1 MTSVSTFLFIA
12 FLCRYLERSG
22 GEREMIRKHLQTADE
37 NHGCPSWFIS
47 VSNNSNRCKCG
58 EPMHHP
64 GKIVV
69 CDPNTKQTLL
79 LIGNCMDYNEEK
91 DVVFIGGCPFVNQKG
106 AVDGVYVKPP
116 KNASELNQFL
126 CGRLNRTGT
135 LCSQCQEG
143 LGTAIFSYS
152 MQCLPC
158 MSSGLGWTLYVFLAT
173 FPTTVLFLFLFFFQ
187 VRFTSGPLNA
197 YIFACQLFVSVINFS
212 VTFESSS
219 FIHVAVM
226 ISGTIYGIWN
236 LDFFRYLIPP
246 FCASDHISPLQVV
259 ALEYTVAFYPLLL
272 TVIAY
277 ICVQLHARDCRVMV
291 CLWRV
296 FCKCFSSCRRRWGRQ
311 WDPVASIVHT
321 FAAFLLLSYSKIL
334 FVSLQLLSYTQLYV
348 PTGGVLDPPRRVYH
362 DPSLEWFGDKH
373 LPFALLA
380 IFVLCIFVLFPAL
393 VLLLYPTKPFQ
404 KCLGCSGRRWLALHA
419 FADVFQGCYKNGTN
433 GTRDCRYFAGL
444 YLVLRIVLLLAMY
457 GGSVF
462 GMYDEMVSIVCLVIA
477 ALVFL
482 LFRPYKDSFWLNVWD
497 STLLSFIAFGLFC
510 NMYARYIAPIPT
522 AFVAVFPTIPL
533 MYFIVYVTHK
543 LLTWTKAVRW
553 CKKGT
558 EHPTLEPQ
566 EPDRLLHPEEYENEE
581 HKPLLAVGKERNS
594 DHCPQDSETETY
606 PACGNSQ
613 QLSYWAMYS
622 SLA

>member
-1 MTSVSTFLFIA
+1 MLFCVV
-12 FLCRYLERSG
+12 LLSCLECSYG
-22 GEREMIRKHLQTADE
+22 HKEVNQIQKPVKFAGEKPI
-37 NHGCPSWFIS
+37 NHGCPSWFVP
-47 VSNNSNRCKCG
+47 VSHNSNRCKCG
-58 EPMHHP
+58 EPIYHRGRM
-64 GKIVV
+64 VV

-79 LIGNCMDYNEEK
+79 LIGKCMDYNEEE
-91 DVVFIGGCPFVNQKG
+91 DVVFIGECPFVNQKG
-106 AVDGVYVKPP
+106 VDREYVYVKPP
-116 KNASELNQFL
+116 RNASELNQFL
-126 CGRLNRTGT
+126 CGGLNRTGA

-158 MSSGLGWTLYVFLAT
+158 MSSGLGWSLYVFLAT
-173 FPTTVLFLFLFFFQ
+173 FPTTILFLFLLMFQ
-187 VRFTSGPLNA
+187 VRITSGPLNA
-197 YIFACQLFVSVINFS
+197 YIFACQLVVSAITWSIF
-212 VTFESSS
+212 FENTS
-219 FIHVAVM
+219 FTHGIVFTL
-226 ISGTIYGIWN
+226 STIYGIWN

-246 FCASDHISPLQVV
+246 FCATDQISPLQVV
-259 ALEYTVAFYPLLL
+259 SLEYTVAFYPLLL

-277 ICVQLHARDCRVMV
+277 ICVQLHARDCRLMV

-419 FADVFQGCYKNGTN
+419 FADVFQGCYKNGIN

-462 GMYDEMVSIVCLVIA
+462 GMYDEMVAIVCLVIA

-482 LFRPYKDSFWLNVWD
+482 LFCPYKDNFWLNVWD
-497 STLLSFIAFGLFC
+497 STLLSLTAFAVFC
-510 NMYARYIAPIPT
+510 NMYARYIAPVPFQVLGVLAT
-522 AFVAVFPTIPL
+522 TPL
-533 MYFIVYVTHK
+533 IYFIIYVAYK
-543 LLTWTKAVRW
+543 LLAWTRAHKM
-553 CKKGT
+553 CKKT
-558 EHPTLEPQ
+558 KKRSTRQSQ
-566 EPDRLLHPEEYENEE
+566 EPHRLLHPEEYGSEEE
-581 HKPLLAVGKERNS
+581 HKPLLAGGEGNNS
-594 DHCPQDSETETY
+594 DHCHQDTETETY

-613 QLSYWAMYS
+613 QPSNCEMY
-622 SLA
+622 

>member
-1 MTSVSTFLFIA
+1 MLFCVV
-12 FLCRYLERSG
+12 LLSCLECSYG
-22 GEREMIRKHLQTADE
+22 HKEVNQIQKPVKFAGEKPI
-37 NHGCPSWFIS
+37 NHGCPSWFVP

-58 EPMHHP
+58 EPIYHRGRM
-64 GKIVV
+64 VV

-79 LIGNCMDYNEEK
+79 LIGKCMDYNEEE
-91 DVVFIGGCPFVNQKG
+91 DVVFIGECPFVNQKG
-106 AVDGVYVKPP
+106 VDREYVYVKPP
-116 KNASELNQFL
+116 RNASELNQFL
-126 CGRLNRTGT
+126 CGGLNRTGA

-158 MSSGLGWTLYVFLAT
+158 MSSGLGWSLYVFLAT
-173 FPTTVLFLFLFFFQ
+173 FPTTILFLFLLMFQ
-187 VRFTSGPLNA
+187 VRITSGPLNA
-197 YIFACQLFVSVINFS
+197 YIFACQLVVSAITWSIF
-212 VTFESSS
+212 FENTS
-219 FIHVAVM
+219 FTHGIVFTL
-226 ISGTIYGIWN
+226 STIYGIWN

-362 DPSLEWFGDKH
+362 DPSLEWFGSQH

-404 KCLGCSGRRWLALHA
+404 KCLGCCGRRWLALHA

-433 GTRDCRYFAGL
+433 GTRDCRYCAGL

-462 GMYDEMVSIVCLVIA
+462 GMYDEMVAIVCLVIA

-482 LFRPYKDSFWLNVWD
+482 LFRPYKDNFWLNVWD
-497 STLLSFIAFGLFC
+497 STLLSLTAFAVFC
-510 NMYARYIAPIPT
+510 NMYARYIAPVPFQVLGVLAT
-522 AFVAVFPTIPL
+522 TPL
-533 MYFIVYVTHK
+533 IYFIIYVAYK
-543 LLTWTKAVRW
+543 LLAWTRAHKM
-553 CKKGT
+553 CKKT
-558 EHPTLEPQ
+558 KKCSTRQSQ
-566 EPDRLLHPEEYENEE
+566 EPHRLLHPEEYGSEEE
-581 HKPLLAVGKERNS
+581 HKPLLAGGEGNNS
-594 DHCPQDSETETY
+594 DHCPQDIDTETY
-606 PACGNSQ
+606 SPCGNSQ
-613 QLSYWAMYS
+613 QPSNCETY
-622 SLA
+622 

>member
-1 MTSVSTFLFIA
+1 MRTSFLFIA
-12 FLCRYLERSG
+12 FLCPYLQRSG
-22 GEREMIRKHLQTADE
+22 GQRETIRKHVQTADE
-37 NHGCPSWFIS
+37 NHGCPSWFVP

-58 EPMHHP
+58 EPMQHP
-64 GKIVV
+64 GRIVV

-91 DVVFIGGCPFVNQKG
+91 DVAFIGECPFINQKG
-106 AVDGVYVKPP
+106 DVDGVYVKPP
-116 KNASELNQFL
+116 QNVSELNQFL
-126 CGRLNRTGT
+126 CGQLNRTGA

-173 FPTTVLFLFLFFFQ
+173 FPTTILFIFLLMFQ
-187 VRFTSGPLNA
+187 VRITSGPLNA
-197 YIFACQLFVSVINFS
+197 YIFASQLIVSIINFS
-212 VTFESSS
+212 VTFERTSTVIRVVVS
-219 FIHVAVM
+219 IC
-226 ISGTIYGIWN
+226 GTIYGIWN

-246 FCASDHISPLQVV
+246 FCATDRISPLQVV

-277 ICVQLHARDCRVMV
+277 ICVQLHARDCRVMA

-296 FCKCFSSCRRRWGRQ
+296 FCKCFSSCRQRWGRQ

-334 FVSLQLLSYTQLYV
+334 FVSLQLLSYTQLYI

-362 DPSLEWFGDKH
+362 DPLLEWFGSKH
-373 LPFALLA
+373 LPFAFLA
-380 IFVLCIFVLFPAL
+380 IFILCIFVLFPAL

-419 FADVFQGCYKNGTN
+419 FADVFQGCYKNGTS

-457 GGSVF
+457 SGSVF
-462 GMYDEMVSIVCLVIA
+462 GMYDEMASIVCLIIA

-482 LFRPYKDSFWLNVWD
+482 LFRPYKDNFWLNVWD
-497 STLLSFIAFGLFC
+497 STLFSGFAFALFC
-510 NMYARYIAPIPT
+510 NMYARYIAPVPI
-522 AFVAVFPTIPL
+522 AFVAVLATMPL
-533 MYFIVYVTHK
+533 MYFIVYVTYK
-543 LLTWTKAVRW
+543 LLTWTNTLRL
-553 CKKGT
+553 CKKRT
-558 EHPTLEPQ
+558 KHPTLEPQ
-566 EPDRLLHPEEYENEE
+566 EPDRLLHPEEYGSEE
-581 HKPLLAVGKERNS
+581 EKPLLAVGKERNS
-594 DHCPQDSETETY
+594 GHCPQDTEAETY
-606 PACGNSQ
+606 PPCGNSQ
-613 QLSYWAMYS
+613 LPSYRAMYS
-622 SLA
+622 TLA